1 MLTVENLGKRFGDR
15 WIFRRISFELG
26 VGDRLLVTGRNGAGK
41 STLLWA
47 LAGLNQANEGS
58 VRFSGDPRVALGFA
72 ALSQPVYAHLTVA
85 EHLELTAD
93 LRGCEAQTD
102 AWLDYVELRYAADV
116 RASDLSS
123 GMRARLR
130 FALAIQAKPTV
141 LLLDEPSA
149 SLDEEGR
156 RLVER
161 IVGDQALR
169 GCTVLATNDPLER
182 RLANLEVEL

>member
-1 MLTVENLGKRFGDR
+1 MLTVENLGKRFDDR
-15 WIFRRISFELG
+15 WIFRGISFQLE

-41 STLLWA
+41 STLLRA
-47 LAGLNQANEGS
+47 LAGLSQASEGS
-58 VRFSGDPRVALGFA
+58 VRFAGDPRQTLGFA

-85 EHLELTAD
+85 EPLDLTAE
-93 LRGCEAQTD
+93 LRSCEASTN

-116 RASDLSS
+116 RAANLSS

-130 FALAIQAKPTV
+130 FAMAVQAKPTV

-161 IVGDQALR
+161 IVTDQAER

-182 RLANLEVEL
+182 RLANLELDL